1 MSLIDR
7 LLHNA
12 RPDDGPESDG
22 GQVEN
27 KKPATVSRRAIGHG
41 PEDDMQAM
49 LRDFEDIQDIIGDE
63 EPTGTAG
70 EKTAISMTVSE
81 VLAALPADCLSGTEP
96 AAPNATIDVTVR
108 DPYDQLK
115 RGKVEV
121 EVADLIRGVPND
133 LLRDEVGNHLSDL
146 VTVPLAKVVA
156 GMSPEEFAKRT
167 ATEEREPAIH
177 SMPNLFDRED
187 SEGGQAVEPTPAPI
201 EETRP
206 EPKAEQP
213 APAAPGPAEA
223 EQAELPEVE
232 KAPPGPIEPIAAET
246 ELFEPAVYSQAPPE
260 ATEEAE
266 TETPTAEVT
275 EPLPEPE
282 PPAPAPES
290 PARVES
296 PPEAEPPTVSAAA
309 PTAPEIQPT
318 AAAHPVPV
326 PEPETPSA
334 PPSPLYVAGLDIN
347 SADASELVDA
357 FEGVGPKLAQR
368 IVAARPY
375 STQRELGKVPGL
387 GRALYHRM
395 TGDSL
400 PRGRVA
406 MEEISEILG
415 DPAHGMPKFKAVAQA
430 VAELP
435 GVSGCV
441 LSHTDGYLLA
451 QAWKRGKGQS
461 IGAIAPQLFKQVGKY
476 FELLQMEGP
485 DSMTLFV
492 EPRPVFITR
501 SGDVFMIVFVSRSR
515 LSARRVTFLEVLA
528 SELTGR
534 LKHGAA
540 Q

>member
-1 MSLIDR
+1 MGRADR
-7 LLHNA
+7 LVTEHH
-12 RPDDGPESDG
+12 
-22 GQVEN
+22 
-27 KKPATVSRRAIGHG
+27 HG
-41 PEDDMQAM
+41 
-49 LRDFEDIQDIIGDE
+49 
-63 EPTGTAG
+63 GTAVD
-70 EKTAISMTVSE
+70 THP
-81 VLAALPADCLSGTEP
+81 L
-96 AAPNATIDVTVR
+96 
-108 DPYDQLK
+108 
-115 RGKVEV
+115 
-121 EVADLIRGVPND
+121 DLIRPWLKEHRYLDSKTMKRTPSGRRVRTAGLVIVRQRPPTAGGM
-133 LLRDEVGNHLSDL
+133 LFVTLEDEKGFVDL
-146 VTVPLAKVVA
+146 VV
-156 GMSPEEFAKRT
+156 
-167 ATEEREPAIH
+167 
-177 SMPNLFDRED
+177 
-187 SEGGQAVEPTPAPI
+187 
-201 EETRP
+201 
-206 EPKAEQP
+206 
-213 APAAPGPAEA
+213 
-223 EQAELPEVE
+223 
-232 KAPPGPIEPIAAET
+232 
-246 ELFEPAVYSQAPPE
+246 
-260 ATEEAE
+260 
-266 TETPTAEVT
+266 
-275 EPLPEPE
+275 
-282 PPAPAPES
+282 
-290 PARVES
+290 
-296 PPEAEPPTVSAAA
+296 PPTVRKRFRTPLLTHPILAAEGILERDGNSSALKV
-309 PTAPEIQPT
+309 TAV
-318 AAAHPVPV
+318 H
-326 PEPETPSA
+326 
-334 PPSPLYVAGLDIN
+334 PLYL
-347 SADASELVDA
+347 ADEPIRNASRDFRWARIVFEASRNDQTKRKDLLVDA